1 MKHVNELASGI
12 LGTTLALALFTTN
25 AWSQTQPSSKAT
37 AKIGDINVMNQLS
50 VGTNSSQE
58 LVGPWINILNNS
70 LKTPNQKDL
79 FITTSLEVGLLTD
92 TLVKSK
98 NGVSDTSTSTAGV
111 EVQVLV
117 DGVAAL
123 PGKVVFG
130 RRTQTLT
137 AVFQGLIDG
146 CLTLNTNTGSIVLD
160 TNCVAPESLQL
171 VLDTMN
177 ANSFNFVIADL
188 PAGVHSIQAQA
199 RLNLGAAA
207 MAGSAAA
214 RALIGHGSLT
224 VEEVRLIK
232 DEDLELP

>member
-1 MKHVNELASGI
+1 MKLRNTLLSGTSGI
-12 LGTTLALALFTTN
+12 ILAITLLAGHGY
-25 AWSQTQPSSKAT
+25 SQSQPSSKAT
-37 AKIGDINVMNQLS
+37 AKIGLINVMNELS
-50 VGTNSSQE
+50 VGTNASSE

-70 LKTPNQKDL
+70 LKTPNQKDV
-79 FITTSLEVGLLTD
+79 FITVSLEVGLLTD

-98 NGVSDTSTSTAGV
+98 NGVADTSSSTAGV

-117 DGVAAL
+117 DNVPAL

-137 AVFQGLIDG
+137 ATFQGLIDG

-160 TNCVAPESLQL
+160 TNCVAPESLGL
-171 VLDTMN
+171 ILDTMN
-177 ANSFNFVIADL
+177 ANSFNFALADL
-188 PAGVHSIQAQA
+188 TAGVHSIQAQA
-199 RLNLGAAA
+199 RLNLGASAQ
-207 MAGSAAA
+207 AGSARA
-214 RALIGHGSLT
+214 RALIGNGSLS